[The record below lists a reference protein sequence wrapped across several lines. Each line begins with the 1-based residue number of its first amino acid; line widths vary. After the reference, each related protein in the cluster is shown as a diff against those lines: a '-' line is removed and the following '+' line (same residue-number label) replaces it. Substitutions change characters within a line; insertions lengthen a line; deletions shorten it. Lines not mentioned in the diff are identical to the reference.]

1 MTALAGTIDEWVQ
14 VEPNVWMRFVPVKD
28 SPWGAREW
36 SEADGILTL
45 REGLSFADYWERRAN
60 PPPPEPDPRD
70 VKIAEL
76 EARIAKLESAKVDIR
91 K

>member
-1 MTALAGTIDEWVQ
+1 MAALAGTIDEWVE
-14 VEPNVWMRFVPVKD
+14 VEPRVWKRFVLAK
-28 SPWGAREW
+28 GGKREW
-36 SEADGILTL
+36 SEVDGVLTL